1 MQSYPCCV
9 WHHWCSLMFSA
20 LYPFTNHRGSLN
32 SGKNNTTCLGLTSY
46 LCMSYYD
53 CNIDSI
59 VAIFSVLIILS
70 VAGST
75 LFHFRHT
82 HPYISISIIHWT
94 ALATFQCVSFFLL
107 QTLSFYIDYQL
118 TWSIRG
124 YAIALEMNTVEML
137 VSLSYIVFS
146 SVGAWCHK
154 SLLVILWHF
163 FCWASFEGF
172 LNILY

>member
-59 VAIFSVLIILS
+59 VAIFFCVNYPKCSRQYFVPFQTHTPVYQYIYN
-70 VAGST
+70 T
-75 LFHFRHT
+75 LN
-82 HPYISISIIHWT
+82 SISY
-94 ALATFQCVSFFLL
+94 FSMCFFLL
-107 QTLSFYIDYQL
+107 VANIKFLHRLSVNMIHQRLCYCFRDEYCRDACKFVL
-118 TWSIRG
+118 H
-124 YAIALEMNTVEML
+124 
-137 VSLSYIVFS
+137 
-146 SVGAWCHK
+146 SV
-154 SLLVILWHF
+154 
-163 FCWASFEGF
+163 
-172 LNILY
+172 